1 MWRRDSP
8 LNFYRVYNSGKNIT
22 VIYLRQSNEYIMRS
36 LVFVFILFTL
46 ACSTTKDISDLGP
59 DDVLISMEKEACFGT
74 CPAYSFKIYE
84 GGYCSFEGKQNS
96 YKMGTHS
103 LTLSKE
109 KYKEVKKAFETVDF
123 FQYQDFYE
131 SNIPD
136 LPTVKI
142 SYRKKN
148 QVKSV
153 TGKRER
159 PDAVHKLQFI
169 LEEIAESKT
178 GWKVI
183 DGSIQEKTTEY
194 DKSQIVVQLIDGA
207 QLSRWFDYARK
218 NYGIR
223 ILKQIDG
230 SYDHWLV
237 SYNMKD
243 YTPEEILNVL
253 RKDEN
258 VASAEFRLIN
268 P

>member
-1 MWRRDSP
+1 
-8 LNFYRVYNSGKNIT
+8 
-22 VIYLRQSNEYIMRS
+22 LRQSIESTMRI
-36 LVFVFILFTL
+36 LVFISSLFII
-46 ACSTTKDISDLGP
+46 ACSSSKDISELGP
-59 DDVLISMEKEACFGT
+59 EDVLISMEKEACFGS
-74 CPAYSFKIYE
+74 CPVYTFKIYK
-84 GGYCSFEGKQNS
+84 GGYCTFEGKQDS

-109 KYKEVKKAFETVDF
+109 KYKEVKNAFETANL

-142 SYRKKN
+142 SYRKKD

-178 GWKVI
+178 GWKII
-183 DGSIQEKTTEY
+183 DGSVQEKTTEY
-194 DKSQIVVQLIDGA
+194 DKSQIVIQLIDGA

-230 SYDHWLV
+230 SYDRWLV
-237 SYNMKD
+237 SYNMKEFS
-243 YTPEEILNVL
+243 PEEILDIL

-258 VASAEFRLIN
+258 VSSAEFKLIN